1 MKQSF
6 YDVLN
11 FVEAVAYLASGS
23 NGNRRG
29 AHQREEAEM
38 NALYTDGVGGLG
50 VGTPCRLRQPRES
63 RRTADFLGGDSGGTF
78 IWSFPA
84 DSTGGFRRQIPWF

>member
-1 MKQSF
+1 
-6 YDVLN
+6 
-11 FVEAVAYLASGS
+11 
-23 NGNRRG
+23 
-29 AHQREEAEM
+29 M

-78 IWSFPA
+78 I
-84 DSTGGFRRQIPWF
+84 